1 MATEITRRSVD
12 VTEQREVAGH
22 VERNVDAVTTRDP
35 TTATGEA
42 ATISLTAAEY
52 DALEFA
58 AEVLRAHAERCDAAE
73 MSALGDTVRRH
84 AHALQHLH
92 DRWHRAHIIARDGR
106 PHRACGFCR
115 DGAAPPS

>member
-1 MATEITRRSVD
+1 MTI
-12 VTEQREVAGH
+12 
-22 VERNVDAVTTRDP
+22 RDSA
-35 TTATGEA
+35 TATGDA
-42 ATISLTAAEY
+42 ATISLTADEY

-58 AEVLRAHAERCDAAE
+58 AEVLRARADRCDATG

-106 PHRACGFCR
+106 PHRACVFCR
-115 DGAAPPS
+115 DGAAAPS